1 MSNVKFFICKHCG
14 NMVEM
19 INESGVPMI
28 CCGDEMDEIVANT
41 VDASKEKHVP
51 VITVAGNLITVEV
64 GAVAHPM
71 TLEHHIAWIYLE
83 TEKGAQKKTLKIG
96 GTPQASFLL
105 EDDQAIAAYAYCNLH
120 GLWKTQL

>member
-1 MSNVKFFICKHCG
+1 MTNVKFFLCKHCG

-19 INESGVPMI
+19 INESGVPII

-51 VITVAGNLITVEV
+51 VINIAGNKVTVEI

-71 TLEHHIAWIYLE
+71 ELEHHISWIYLE
-83 TEKGAQKKTLKIG
+83 TANGAQKKTLKVG
-96 GTPQASFLL
+96 AAPKASFLL
-105 EDDQAIAAYAYCNLH
+105 EDDSPTAAYAYCNLH